1 MSQRMNNNR
10 NGARK
15 TATNVKPFCGH
26 CKKIG
31 LSEREYTS
39 HWTRASIAPGAPVT
53 CPSILNNQCNYCHEF
68 GHFASVEHCPVLKL
82 QKKEDD
88 KRARAE
94 RPTKPE
100 KSKAVTKQ
108 RNTAFSLLQ
117 EDSSDSEDDGYDSAK
132 DELFFAKPVESRPQ
146 IPSTPSYASILKRE
160 PVQKSELEEVVSNFK
175 VLIKNVV
182 KKQKTLPKKLVV
194 IDGVERLVY
203 DWTADYDSD
212 EDD

>member
-1 MSQRMNNNR
+1 MSQRINNK
-10 NGARK
+10 ARQGK
-15 TATNVKPFCGH
+15 VTAKNVKPFCGH

-53 CPSILNNQCNYCHEF
+53 CPSILNNECNYCHEL

-94 RPTKPE
+94 VLKKSEREKTK
-100 KSKAVTKQ
+100 SNAVTKS
-108 RNTAFSLLQ
+108 RNTAFSLLH
-117 EDSSDSEDDGYDSAK
+117 EDSSDSEDEGYDSAK
-132 DELFFAKPVESRPQ
+132 DELFFAKPAEPRPH

-160 PVQKSELEEVVSNFK
+160 PVKKSELEEAVSNFK
-175 VLIKNVV
+175 VLIK
-182 KKQKTLPKKLVV
+182 KSKKKLVV
-194 IDGVERLVY
+194 VDGVERLVY